1 VFTLSLVAVSFQFAG
16 CVGGI
21 STSANPSPSPS
32 AGQLSVTPNSVS
44 VTASVG
50 SSATQTVTASNTGS
64 SALTIHQVTVTGSGF
79 STSGLALPATLAP
92 GVAKTFAVAFT
103 PDSPGTMTGSLAL
116 TTSVSE
122 TPTVVQ
128 LTATG
133 VATTTNP
140 PPANPPPSNPPPP
153 PVVDSVTISPATAS
167 VAVNATH
174 SFSASVLG
182 TVTNT
187 AVTWTASTGTISAA
201 GVYTAP
207 AKTGSATVTATSAV
221 DATKSSSAKVT
232 VTAAPVAVSSISVSP
247 ASASVLTGGT
257 LQLAVSIQ
265 GGTTNKS
272 VTWKTSS
279 GTISNSGLFTA
290 SSTAGTATVTAT
302 SVADTTK
309 SATATITVAA
319 PVVNSVSVSPA
330 TPSILIGATQ
340 QFSATVLGTVANK
353 SVSWKASA
361 GTISATGVLTAPSS
375 AGTVTVTATSAADT
389 TKSATATVTVA
400 APVVNSVSV
409 SPAAPSILTGATQQF
424 SATVQGTVANKS
436 VTWSATG
443 GTISANGLFTAPA
456 NAGTATVKAT
466 SVADPTKSAS
476 ATISVSAPTVTS
488 ITVSPKTA
496 SILTGASEQFTAS
509 VQGTVTNKSIAWSTT
524 SGVITSAGVFTA
536 GATAGTATITVTS
549 LADPTKTATA
559 TVTIA
564 AATVSSVSISPTTA
578 SISTG
583 ATQQFTAAVQ
593 GTVTNKA
600 VTWSA
605 SAGTVSA
612 AGLLTAPATA
622 AKVTVTAT
630 SVADN
635 TKSASATVTVN
646 APTVTSI
653 SVSPSTVSILT
664 LATQQFT
671 ANVQGTVTDK
681 SVTWSASSGAISPAG
696 LFTAGASILTTTV
709 TATSNADKSKSASAS
724 VTISLPVVTSI
735 SISPAT
741 TSIQTGGKLTLSAS
755 VKGTVSDTSVTWSAA
770 KGTIS
775 ASGAYVAP
783 SSPTTDTVTARS
795 NADNSKVATATIT
808 VTAPANPPP
817 PGSLAAFPGAQGG
830 GAASVGGRGGVVMEV
845 TNTNDSGTGSLRA
858 CVQASGPRTCVFRVG
873 GIIHPQ
879 STMRANS
886 GNLTIAG
893 QTAPGGGIVIQ
904 GDKMPEGTIF
914 FFAGSDTIV
923 RYLTCSVGNGGGHSP
938 GPSSGAGCMELAS
951 GTNQHNVIFD
961 HITFRWWDDK
971 AYVMLSNAGFSPITN
986 TVLQWSLFYEPNAG
1000 HVVGLMTDDTGGFA
1014 NGDTNDDFH
1023 HNMLVNIGHRLP
1035 LYNTR
1040 SGRWVNNIVY
1050 NWQFYAL
1057 LTQGGVKMD
1066 IIGNRYVA
1074 GNLNNG
1080 NTNHEFD
1087 FNNSQSDDDPDG
1099 SNPGPPSIY
1108 LSGNVGPHQSNPN
1121 GDQTVMTSQ
1130 GSENGDSG
1138 KSVPSSW
1145 FRGSPIGG
1153 ESFPIEADDE
1163 GDLDSVMLGT
1173 VGNSRG
1179 VDCNGNWVGHRD
1191 SNDSRIVSQYQ
1202 NGASGTFFT
1211 SASQPSVS
1219 GGSACTESLHD
1230 GIPDQWKSA
1239 NGLSTSDP
1247 SLYKQIAPNGY
1258 TYLENYMNATKL

>member
-16 CVGGI
+16 CVGGV
-21 STSANPSPSPS
+21 STSANASPSPE

-64 SALTIHQVTVTGSGF
+64 GALTIHQVTVTGSGF
-79 STSGLALPATLAP
+79 STSGLALPATLGP

-116 TTSVSE
+116 TSSVSE
-122 TPTVVQ
+122 KPTVVQ

-133 VATTTNP
+133 VAPTTTPPPTTP

-153 PVVDSVTISPATAS
+153 VVDSVTVSPTTAS

-174 SFSASVLG
+174 SFSATVQG

-187 AVTWTASTGTISAA
+187 AVTWTASSGTISAA

-207 AKTGSATVTATSAV
+207 AKTGTATITATSVA
-221 DATKSSSAKVT
+221 DPTKSSSAKVT
-232 VTAAPVAVSSISVSP
+232 ITAAPVAVSSISVSP
-247 ASASVLTGGT
+247 ASASVLTSGT
-257 LQLAVSIQ
+257 LQLSVSVQ
-265 GGTTNKS
+265 GSTTNKS

-279 GTISNSGLFTA
+279 GTISNAGLFTA
-290 SSTAGTATVTAT
+290 SATGGAVTITAT

-309 SATATITVAA
+309 SDTATI
-319 PVVNSVSVSPA
+319 
-330 TPSILIGATQ
+330 
-340 QFSATVLGTVANK
+340 
-353 SVSWKASA
+353 
-361 GTISATGVLTAPSS
+361 
-375 AGTVTVTATSAADT
+375 
-389 TKSATATVTVA
+389 TVA

-409 SPAAPSILTGATQQF
+409 SPAAPSILIGASQQF
-424 SATVQGTVANKS
+424 NAAVQGTVANKS
-436 VTWSATG
+436 VTWSATS

-456 NAGTATVKAT
+456 TATTATVKAT

-476 ATISVSAPTVTS
+476 AAITVSAPTVTS
-488 ITVSPKTA
+488 VTVSPKTA

-536 GATAGTATITVTS
+536 SATPGTATITVTS
-549 LADPTKTATA
+549 LADPTKTASA
-559 TVTIA
+559 TVTVA
-564 AATVSSVSISPTTA
+564 AATVNSISISPTTA

-583 ATQQFTAAVQ
+583 GTQQFTASVQ

-605 SAGTVSA
+605 SAGTISA
-612 AGLLTAPATA
+612 AGLLTAPAA
-622 AKVTVTAT
+622 AGKVTITAT
-630 SVADN
+630 SVADK
-635 TKSASATVTVN
+635 TKSASATVTVS

-653 SVSPSTVSILT
+653 SVSPSAVSILT

-671 ANVQGTVTDK
+671 ANVQGTVADK
-681 SVTWSASSGAISPAG
+681 SVTWSASTGAISPAG
-696 LFTAGASILTTTV
+696 LFAAGASILTTTV
-709 TATSNADKSKSASAS
+709 TATSNADKTKSASAT

-741 TSIQTGGKLTLSAS
+741 TSIQTGGKLTFSAS
-755 VKGTVSDTSVTWSAA
+755 VKGTVSDTSVTWNSA

-775 ASGAYVAP
+775 AAGAYVAP

-808 VTAPANPPP
+808 VAAPANPPP
-817 PGSLAAFPGAQGG
+817 PGSLPAFPGAEGG
-830 GAASVGGRGGVVMEV
+830 GAASAGGRGGVVMEV
-845 TNTNDSGTGSLRA
+845 TNLNDSGSGSLRD
-858 CVQASGPRTCVFRVG
+858 CIQASGPRTCVFRIG

-879 STMRANS
+879 STIRANS
-886 GNLTIAG
+886 GSLTVAG
-893 QTAPGGGIVIQ
+893 QTAPGGGIVLQ
-904 GDKMPEGTIF
+904 GDRMPEGAMM
-914 FFAGSDTIV
+914 FFAGSDTTI
-923 RYLTCSVGNGGGHSP
+923 RYLTCSIGNGGGHSP

-951 GTNQHNVIFD
+951 GNDQHNVIFD

-971 AYVMLSNAGFSPITN
+971 PYLMMSNAGFSPITN
-986 TVLQWSLFYEPNAG
+986 TVMQWSLFYEPNAS
-1000 HVVGLMTDDTGGFA
+1000 HQVGPMTDDTGGFA
-1014 NGDTNDDFH
+1014 KGDTNDDFH
-1023 HNMLVNIGHRLP
+1023 HNLLVNIGHRLP
-1035 LYNTR
+1035 LYNTG

-1066 IIGNRYVA
+1066 IIGNRYIA
-1074 GNLNNG
+1074 ANLNNG

-1087 FNNSQSDDDPDG
+1087 FNTNQSDDDPHN

-1108 LSGNVGPHQSNPN
+1108 LKGNIGPHQSNAG
-1121 GDQTVMTSQ
+1121 GDQTAMTSQ
-1130 GSENGDSG
+1130 GDENGDNG
-1138 KSVPSSW
+1138 KAVPSGW
-1145 FRGSPIGG
+1145 FRGSPLGG
-1153 ESFPIEADDE
+1153 ETFPIDADDE
-1163 GDLDSVMLGT
+1163 GDLDSVMLST

-1179 VDCNGNWVGHRD
+1179 VDCNGNWVNRRD

-1202 NGASGTFFT
+1202 NRGNGNFFT
-1211 SASQPSVS
+1211 NASQPSVS

-1258 TYLENYMNATKL
+1258 TYLENYMNATKP